1 MKYAHTDLSQHRSG
15 ALSHPSDHQ
24 AVERD
29 TALVK
34 IGTRGTDAAEA
45 AALVARAGGR
55 VVDAMGATMILEI
68 TDTPDTV
75 TAFIERLRV
84 FGLIAVTRTGPVV
97 MPRGVSPPA
106 KTARRPLADAP
117 GDEHEDA
124 TGWSAYLM
132 PAAATPFTAQADG
145 ASDDAAA

>member
-1 MKYAHTDLSQHRSG
+1 MKHPHADHFQKRPD
-15 ALSHPSDHQ
+15 ALSHPSDHA

-34 IGTRGTDAAEA
+34 VQTRGTDAAEA
-45 AALVARAGGR
+45 AALAARAGGR
-55 VVDAMGATMILEI
+55 VVDATGATMILEI
-68 TDTPDTV
+68 TDTPDMV
-75 TAFIERLRV
+75 AAFIDRLRV

-97 MPRGVSPPA
+97 MPRGASPPA
-106 KTARRPLADAP
+106 KTARPFANAP
-117 GDEHEDA
+117 GDEHQDA

-132 PAAATPFTAQADG
+132 PAAPTPFTAQADG

>member
-1 MKYAHTDLSQHRSG
+1 MTHPFTPHSQHSSG
-15 ALSHPSDHQ
+15 AFSHPSDHQ

-68 TDTPDTV
+68 TDTPEAV

-84 FGLIAVTRTGPVV
+84 FGVIAVTRTGPVV

-106 KTARRPLADAP
+106 KTARRFADAP
-117 GDEHEDA
+117 ADEHQDA
-124 TGWSAYLM
+124 TGWSANLM